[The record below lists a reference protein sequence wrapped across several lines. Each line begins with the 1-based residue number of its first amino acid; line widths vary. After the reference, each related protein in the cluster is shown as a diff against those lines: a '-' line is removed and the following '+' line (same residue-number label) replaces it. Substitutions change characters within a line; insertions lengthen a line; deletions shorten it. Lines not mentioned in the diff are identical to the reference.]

1 MPHTDDCEYSCRYP
15 CTCNGQNR
23 RSYLQKCRCDL
34 PSGRRPSA
42 DDLLVLLAVGRSGRY
57 TTAAEELGL
66 NHTTI
71 SRRIAALE
79 QSIGGRVL
87 ARVGGG
93 WELTDLGREALS
105 AAEAVESAVRSLTV
119 DPGGER
125 ALEGVVRI
133 SATDG
138 FSAYIAAPA
147 AAEVQRK
154 HPERGGRDRRHDP
167 ARHPA
172 AVRPGRRGGGRRT
185 AGAPRQGDP
194 ARRLLPRALR
204 VARLPGRTRHPD
216 EHRRSRAAIRW
227 STSSTRCCRSTT
239 STWRRSFAPAMR
251 ESVTST
257 NVFVHVEATRAAAGL
272 GLLPCFMADR
282 HDDLVRVL
290 PDAVAIQLT
299 YWLVTRAETLRRPG
313 GRRGRGRDPRPDGR
327 SARRAARRCPT
338 LSESLAEPRPGAV
351 GACHLSTLTRPRL
364 LPALGRRRAARRG
377 HLPAR
382 LRRAH
387 RRLSPLRLRAQRRG
401 HRPVGGR
408 PVRPRAQPGHPRRL
422 RLDRGQLRP
431 RRHADRAGRG
441 RTARD
446 CR

>member
-1 MPHTDDCEYSCRYP
+1 MQI
-15 CTCNGQNR
+15 CT
-23 RSYLQKCRCDL
+23 L
-34 PSGRRPSA
+34 PSDRRPSA

-57 TTAAEELGL
+57 NIAAEELGL

-87 ARVGGG
+87 ARVAGG

-119 DPGGER
+119 HTGGEP

-147 AAEVQRK
+147 AAQVQRN
-154 HPERGGRDRRHDP
+154 HPNVAVEIVAATRRATQQRSGLDVEVVVGEPKVH
-167 ARHPA
+167 
-172 AVRPGRRGGGRRT
+172 
-185 AGAPRQGDP
+185 
-194 ARRLLPRALR
+194 RAK
-204 VARLPGRTRHPD
+204 
-216 EHRRSRAAIRW
+216 AIRLGDYCLGLYGARDYLVEHGTP
-227 STSSTRCCRSTT
+227 TSIADLARYPLVYFIDSMLQVDDLDVAT
-239 STWRRSFAPAMR
+239 SFAPAMR

-257 NVFVHVEATRAAAGL
+257 NVFVHVEATRAAAGI

-290 PDAVAIQLT
+290 PDAVAVRLT
-299 YWLVTRAETLRRPG
+299 YWLVTRAETLRRPEVAAVVNAIRHADG
-313 GRRGRGRDPRPDGR
+313 RTTRSAPRRGLASRNAVHRPSEGPR
-327 SARRAARRCPT
+327 
-338 LSESLAEPRPGAV
+338 V
-351 GACHLSTLTRPRL
+351 
-364 LPALGRRRAARRG
+364 LPALGRRRAPRRG

-387 RRLSPLRLRAQRRG
+387 RPLSPLRLRAQRRR
-401 HRPVGGR
+401 HRSVGGR
-408 PVRPRAQPGHPRRL
+408 PVRPRPQPGHPRRL
-422 RLDRGQLRP
+422 RLDRRQLRP
-431 RRHADRAGRG
+431 RPTPSPSWPKANGP
-441 RTARD
+441 D